1 MYQRLRAFAAMFGTI
16 GALWA
21 GSYYAR
27 LQPYDSVVLKA
38 AVSAQVVDVNLSA
51 EGKRLPAGAV
61 LIRLDDKL
69 DRQRLKRIRD
79 NIAVLQEMIRIN
91 ETALPLQKEN
101 LERLEENYRR
111 IAKLSTA
118 SKTQKDS
125 AYGAYA
131 AAFAQYTALK
141 EKILSLRSQLL
152 TAQNNADTLE
162 DTIAKKT
169 IAPMG
174 QYIYNI
180 AVRAGDFVAP
190 GTPLARTDD
199 LRKGKLV
206 LFLDP
211 EDVPHATEKTVYLDG
226 NKTEYRISKVWKVSD
241 EKLVSS
247 YRGEI
252 IVDVPKEGYFSKLVK
267 VELK

>member
-1 MYQRLRAFAAMFGTI
+1 MYQRLKAFAAIFGTC
-16 GALWA
+16 GTLWG

-51 EGKRLPAGAV
+51 EGKRLPKGAV

-69 DRQRLKRIRD
+69 DRLRLKRTREK
-79 NIAVLQEMIRIN
+79 IALLQEMVRVN

-101 LERLEENYRR
+101 LDRLKENYRR
-111 IAKLSTA
+111 ISALSTA
-118 SKTQKDS
+118 SKTQKDNAFS
-125 AYGAYA
+125 AYAS
-131 AAFAQYTALK
+131 AFAQYTALE
-141 EKILSLRSQLL
+141 EKVLSLRSQLL
-152 TAQNNADTLE
+152 NAKDNADALE
-162 DTIAKKT
+162 ESIAKKR
-169 IAPMG
+169 IAPVG
-174 QYIYNI
+174 KYVYNI

-199 LRKGKLV
+199 LHKGKLV
-206 LFLDP
+206 VFLDP

-226 NKTEYRISKVWKVSD
+226 NRTDYHVSKVWRVSD
-241 EKLVSS
+241 ERLVSS

-252 IVDVPKEGYFSKLVK
+252 IVDVPEKETFSKLIK